1 MWSISNSNLTH
12 EVKTKKKATSFQPN
26 LYFCIVFKYVSPAE
40 KAFWQYTKADL
51 KKIAVLEQILKKFL
65 RFSNPWVP
73 QYMNL
78 NWSLKLLHLQMLQ
91 AQKSQISS
99 NLGFVFWEKKSS
111 NTFFYGFSGIFFIKL
126 LPLGMCNLP
135 KFQIKFKKGTF
146 KHIIP

>member
-65 RFSNPWVP
+65 RFSNPWAP
-73 QYMNL
+73 RYMNL

-91 AQKSQISS
+91 VQKSQISS

-111 NTFFYGFSGIFFIKL
+111 NTFFYGFSGIFFY
-126 LPLGMCNLP
+126 
-135 KFQIKFKKGTF
+135 QIVAFRNV
-146 KHIIP
+146 